1 MKKLLA
7 VTTALAISA
16 SLTATA
22 DAATY
27 KVKVGDTLWS
37 ISNNYGTSVSAVKAA
52 NGLSTNVIHVGQ
64 KLSIG
69 SKVKNTYKAK
79 TYKAP
84 ALKTATRQVSS
95 SINYNL
101 NWAAL
106 AQCESGGN
114 ASINTGNGF
123 YGLYQFDLQTWY
135 AVGGKGLPS
144 NASAAEQTKR
154 AQILYNQRGSQPWP
168 VCGARL

>member
-7 VTTALAISA
+7 VTTALALSVT
-16 SLTATA
+16 LTATA

-27 KVKVGDTLWS
+27 KVKAGDTLWS
-37 ISNNYGTSVSAVKAA
+37 ISRNYGTSVSAVKSA
-52 NGLSTNVIHVGQ
+52 NGLSSNMIRVGQ
-64 KLSIG
+64 KLTIG
-69 SKVKNTYKAK
+69 GKAK
-79 TYKAP
+79 KATTYKAP
-84 ALKTATRQVSS
+84 AYKAPVKQTSS
-95 SINYNL
+95 NINYNL
-101 NWAAL
+101 NWAGL
-106 AQCESGGN
+106 AQCESSGN
-114 ASINTGNGF
+114 PSTNTGNGF

-135 AVGGKGLPS
+135 SVGGKGLPS

>member
-7 VTTALAISA
+7 VTTAIAVSA

-27 KVKVGDTLWS
+27 KVKAGDTLWS
-37 ISNNYGTSVSAVKAA
+37 ISKNYGTSVSAVQSA
-52 NGLSTNVIHVGQ
+52 NGLSSHTIHVGQ
-64 KLSIG
+64 KLTIG
-69 SKVKNTYKAK
+69 GKAKKVK

-84 ALKTATRQVSS
+84 ALKKTSS
-95 SINYNL
+95 FINYNL
-101 NWAAL
+101 NWAGL

-154 AQILYNQRGSQPWP
+154 AQILYNQRGAQPWP